1 MVDFGRQGCNFFSIF
16 VQSLSYKNIG
26 GLKMKKFIAFGL
38 IAMFLLVNM
47 AIFAADKTEK
57 KDDPIVY
64 VKENG
69 KKYHKKNC
77 KIVKEGKIGI
87 KLSEAI
93 KKGYEPCAV
102 CKPPTKPDK
111 KKENKNK

>member
-1 MVDFGRQGCNFFSIF
+1 
-16 VQSLSYKNIG
+16 
-26 GLKMKKFIAFGL
+26 MKKFIAFGL
-38 IAMFLLVNM
+38 IVMFLLVNT
-47 AIFAADKTEK
+47 AVYGAYSSPAEKKDKDKK
-57 KDDPIVY
+57 KDDPTVY
-64 VKENG
+64 IKEKG

-111 KKENKNK
+111 KKDSKKK

>member
-1 MVDFGRQGCNFFSIF
+1 
-16 VQSLSYKNIG
+16 
-26 GLKMKKFIAFGL
+26 MKKFIVFSV
-38 IAMFLLVNM
+38 IIMFLLVNV
-47 AIFAADKTEK
+47 AVFAADKTEK
-57 KDDPIVY
+57 KKDDPTVY

-93 KKGYEPCAV
+93 EKGYEPCAV
-102 CKPPTKPDK
+102 CKPPAKPDTKEEEK
-111 KKENKNK
+111 KK

>member
-1 MVDFGRQGCNFFSIF
+1 
-16 VQSLSYKNIG
+16 
-26 GLKMKKFIAFGL
+26 
-38 IAMFLLVNM
+38 MFLLVNV
-47 AIFAADKTEK
+47 AVYGAYSSPAGDKDKDKK
-57 KDDPIVY
+57 KDDPTVY
-64 VKENG
+64 VKEKG

-93 KKGYEPCAV
+93 EKGYEPCAV

-111 KKENKNK
+111 KKEDKKK